1 MPDMAQ
7 CHIVVNGSYGFPGYV
22 LVCDGCMLLP
32 PMQKKLLQFI
42 KLREPA
48 AGLFVR
54 RLCKFDLHEDY
65 LG

>member
-1 MPDMAQ
+1 
-7 CHIVVNGSYGFPGYV
+7 
-22 LVCDGCMLLP
+22 
-32 PMQKKLLQFI
+32 MQKKLLQFI